1 MGNIDMTK
9 KKGGVTTRR
18 KKCPVCGSSVRK
30 NTCKKCGFQFK
41 RPSIDPELAN
51 INIAEF
57 KQMNQAKTKTKKV
70 APSKQKKDPFLFVAV
85 FLVMSIVIGLF
96 LYRFM
101 DNRQEN
107 DVIITSKSSY
117 EEENKRADQEKAS
130 IKEEFKQQVETTSK
144 QNKDKEETES
154 DSERNDIEEVSVKGV
169 VYQYNQESAKVV
181 KCNSS
186 EKIITVLDQIE
197 GVSVT
202 EVGEETF
209 RDCNHLE
216 EVHIPEGITIIRKN
230 AFSNCK
236 GLKKVFFPKSLEK
249 IEDHSFDNCS
259 PFTIVGNN
267 DTYAFEFA
275 EKYNVNWEEVREAG

>member
-1 MGNIDMTK
+1 MTK

-57 KQMNQAKTKTKKV
+57 KQMNQAKAKTKKV

-85 FLVMSIVIGLF
+85 FLVMSIVIGLS

-117 EEENKRADQEKAS
+117 EEENKKTD
-130 IKEEFKQQVETTSK
+130 
-144 QNKDKEETES
+144 
-154 DSERNDIEEVSVKGV
+154 
-169 VYQYNQESAKVV
+169 
-181 KCNSS
+181 
-186 EKIITVLDQIE
+186 
-197 GVSVT
+197 
-202 EVGEETF
+202 
-209 RDCNHLE
+209 
-216 EVHIPEGITIIRKN
+216 
-230 AFSNCK
+230 
-236 GLKKVFFPKSLEK
+236 
-249 IEDHSFDNCS
+249 
-259 PFTIVGNN
+259 
-267 DTYAFEFA
+267 
-275 EKYNVNWEEVREAG
+275 